1 MELEEALVAAISYEE
16 RIRDVYR
23 EAAQAVSDPVGRRVL
38 KALGDDEQKHVDYLS
53 ERLEHWRQSGRLEV
67 TRLESAIPPRQVIEE
82 EAKKHAQT
90 LPGDSR
96 GDEKQILS
104 RALRVE
110 VETSAFYRR
119 MVEEMPGEAGELF
132 AGFLEIEERHIA
144 AVEAELDY
152 LSGTGYWLGIKEFDM
167 E

>member
-1 MELEEALVAAISYEE
+1 MELEEALVAAIAYEE

-23 EAAQAVSDPVGRRVL
+23 EGAQAVSDPVGRRVL
-38 KALGDDEQKHVDYLS
+38 ETLGDDEQKHVDYL
-53 ERLEHWRQSGRLEV
+53 EEWLDRWRESGRIEAAK
-67 TRLESAIPPRQVIEE
+67 LESAIPPRRVIEE
-82 EAKKHAQT
+82 EARKHAHT
-90 LPGDSR
+90 LPGTPR

-119 MVEEMPGEAGELF
+119 MVEEMSGEAAELF
-132 AGFLEIEERHIA
+132 AGFLEIEDRHIA

-152 LSGTGYWLGIKEFDM
+152 LSGTGYWFGIKEFDM